1 MASVAPE
8 AAPQRRW
15 LVAGGWGLATALLAR
30 VVLLAV
36 SAPHSIVLFLFPL
49 PAWHLPVAGVF
60 GLAVGL
66 IVFFRWRHPGRIA
79 VAIAMGALLLAL
91 LAHRL
96 IFNVDLVN
104 GWWPGF
110 WTLPTD

>member
-1 MASVAPE
+1 MATAAPE

-15 LVAGGWGLATALLAR
+15 LLAGGWGLATALLAR
-30 VVLLAV
+30 VALLAW

-49 PAWHLPVAGVF
+49 PAWHVPVAGVL
-60 GLAVGL
+60 GLATGL
-66 IVFFRWRHPGRIA
+66 CAFFRWRRPGRIA
-79 VAIAMGALLLAL
+79 VASAMAALLLAL
-91 LAHRL
+91 LAHRM

-110 WTLPTD
+110 WTQPTG